1 MDAELRGRDAV
12 DVERNGR
19 IVGVLRRESI
29 RPSDAVES
37 LLPPELR
44 AEYRSSLGQ
53 ARAASQRREFVDLS
67 QVSQVALGHM

>member
-44 AEYRSSLGQ
+44 AEYWSSLGQ